1 MSRLGVVSRQADT
14 YALLSLHMAYDK
26 TQGKRDVSRMA
37 FADTFPRSA
46 WRRLSN
52 IVSAGLLCVTIAA
65 CSAPSLPVTTPD
77 PYEARNRKVHNFN
90 KALDQNIVRPTAFGY
105 GDVAPGPLRNGI
117 QNFALNLGIPSDIVN
132 SLLQGRLEAALENTV
147 RLAVNTTIGI
157 GGVFDPATPM
167 GIEGEPTG
175 YGETLHVWGMA
186 EGNYVEIPLIG
197 PSNDRDAL
205 GLVMDIF
212 LDPLRFT
219 LPTAEANASTGIQI
233 LAGLGRRYRYSA
245 TIDSILYESA
255 DSYAQLKLLYL
266 QNRRFE
272 LGQTVKDDAD
282 FVDPYEDPYG
292 Q

>member
-1 MSRLGVVSRQADT
+1 
-14 YALLSLHMAYDK
+14 
-26 TQGKRDVSRMA
+26 MA
-37 FADTFPRSA
+37 FADFPFLEIR
-46 WRRLSN
+46 RRLTPL
-52 IVSAGLLCVTIAA
+52 ISAGLLCFAVVA
-65 CSAPSLPVTTPD
+65 CTAPSPPAVTPD
-77 PYEARNRKVHNFN
+77 PYEQRNRSVHGFN
-90 KALDQNIVRPTAFGY
+90 KALDQKIVRPTAFGY
-105 GDVAPGPLRNGI
+105 GGVTPGPFRNGI

-132 SLLQGRLEAALENTV
+132 SLLQARPEAALENTV
-147 RLAVNTTIGI
+147 RLAINTTVGI
-157 GGVFDPATPM
+157 GGVFDPATAM

-197 PSNDRDAL
+197 PSTDRDAL

-219 LPTAEANASTGIQI
+219 LPSAEANASTGIQI
-233 LAGLGRRYRYSA
+233 LAGLGRRYRYSDM
-245 TIDSILYESA
+245 IDSILYDSA

-272 LGQTVKDDAD
+272 LGQTVEDNGD

>member
-1 MSRLGVVSRQADT
+1 
-14 YALLSLHMAYDK
+14 
-26 TQGKRDVSRMA
+26 MA
-37 FADTFPRSA
+37 FADIPSSA
-46 WRRLSN
+46 VRRRLMPV
-52 IVSAGLLCVTIAA
+52 ISAGLLCLALAA
-65 CSAPSLPVTTPD
+65 CAAPSPPATTPD
-77 PYEARNRKVHNFN
+77 PYEQRNRTVHGFN
-90 KALDQNIVRPTAFGY
+90 KALDKNIVRPTAFGY
-105 GDVAPGPLRNGI
+105 GEVAPGPLRNGI

-132 SLLQGRLEAALENTV
+132 SLLQARLGPALENTV
-147 RLAVNTTIGI
+147 RLAVNTTVGI
-157 GGVFDPATPM
+157 GGLFDPATAM

-233 LAGLGRRYRYSA
+233 LAGLGRRYRYSD
-245 TIDSILYESA
+245 TIDSILYDSA

-272 LGQTVKDDAD
+272 LGQTVENDED